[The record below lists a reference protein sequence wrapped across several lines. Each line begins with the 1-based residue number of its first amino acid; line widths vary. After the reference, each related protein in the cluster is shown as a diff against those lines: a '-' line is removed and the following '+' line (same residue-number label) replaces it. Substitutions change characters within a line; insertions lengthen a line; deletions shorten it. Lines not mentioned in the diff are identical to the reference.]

1 MNNAP
6 LSDVD
11 TMTVELSP
19 QVGSVL
25 GSITGETLNQ
35 KIAYLLQNEVRRHLE
50 ACERDQLEFEIK
62 HGLEYETFVEKLE
75 AGELGDEFAYPL
87 EMDAL
92 RWGDLVAEKKHWLQQ
107 LNMLRESFE

>member
-1 MNNAP
+1 MSNTA
-6 LSDVD
+6 LTDAETVTVD
-11 TMTVELSP
+11 LSP

-35 KIAYLLQNEVRRHLE
+35 KIAYLLQNEVRRNLE

-75 AGELGDEFAYPL
+75 AGELGDEFTYPL
-87 EMDAL
+87 ETDAL
-92 RWGDLVAEKKHWLQQ
+92 RWGDLVAEKKHWLRQ
-107 LNMLRESFE
+107 LNVLRESFE

>member
-1 MNNAP
+1 MNNP
-6 LSDVD
+6 LLTDVE
-11 TMTVELSP
+11 TMTVELSS

-25 GSITGETLNQ
+25 GGVAGETLNQ

-50 ACERDQLEFEIK
+50 ACERDQLELEIK
-62 HGLEYETFVEKLE
+62 HGLEYKAFAEKLE

-92 RWGDLVAEKKHWLQQ
+92 RWGDLVAEKKHWLRQ
-107 LNMLRESFE
+107 LSIA

>member
-1 MNNAP
+1 MNNTTLTDAE
-6 LSDVD
+6 

-25 GSITGETLNQ
+25 GGITGETLNQ
-35 KIAYLLQNEVRRHLE
+35 KIAYLLQNEVRRNLE

-62 HGLEYETFVEKLE
+62 HGLEYEAFIERLE
-75 AGELGDEFAYPL
+75 AGELGDEFAYSL

-107 LNMLRESFE
+107 LNVLRESFE